1 MYIMSA
7 KKWPSILTAQLEKHG
22 IKSFF
27 SGRLAK
33 AGDAFS
39 QKINLHLH
47 YLQPANCIGRLQF
60 CLSFYER
67 IILGDFNTAPNFK
80 SVVKTNIILWKRWK
94 KTKKSESD
102 FVYHKRTDWEEKNIL
117 RCPVNLLPQS
127 PPPSVLFLRINTPS
141 MSLSA
146 FQIFL
151 LLLWRNFILR
161 KRDFFPRSSRKTLN
175 TPDRKNTPFESTSV
189 EIWKNAELQLTH
201 QHKSSWSK

>member
-7 KKWPSILTAQLEKHG
+7 KKWPSILTAKLEKHG

-47 YLQPANCIGRLQF
+47 CLQPANCIGRLQF

-80 SVVKTNIILWKRWK
+80 SVKTNIILWKRWK

-127 PPPSVLFLRINTPS
+127 PAFCLISPNQHAFYVSFGFPNISTPS
-141 MSLSA
+141 
-146 FQIFL
+146 
-151 LLLWRNFILR
+151 
-161 KRDFFPRSSRKTLN
+161 
-175 TPDRKNTPFESTSV
+175 
-189 EIWKNAELQLTH
+189 LT
-201 QHKSSWSK
+201 